1 MVNPLDVQVILQT
14 MADAAPTHP
23 PGDATSDIS
32 STYELLAL
40 LTHACMTSLK
50 FRLLG
55 FDEEKR
61 IEQEIQTHAPRLP
74 PSWNAGFGA
83 LSFVYAHKQTSMTD
97 LINVT
102 RMGSKAEIRGLAI
115 GHDVI
120 HRLEVVPRDYVNP
133 AKLPLRITLREDGSE
148 DRSDLPDKLKA
159 AFVSEAKMAEIIE
172 LFKVNI
178 IQKLVPKLQMEGYEE
193 SPDEQ
198 ETGGFAERGT
208 RGQAGD
214 EPGRPFPYDRPPE
227 PGRPYPL
234 VDPFAQPLPPPR
246 PVPAGDFP
254 PPGFEDE
261 YEINRPPR
269 GHPLAVPGR
278 SPYNIGHDD
287 LNPPGLGPHDPLR
300 PSFVGGGLPRPG
312 GSSGMHPTFDDPLF
326 GGPGAQSEYDPQAP
340 PGARWDP
347 VGPGGGIPRRGG
359 GRGGSGRGQNP
370 FGGGAFG
377 GGFGGD
383 II

>member
-1 MVNPLDVQVILQT
+1 MVYPLEVQVILQA
-14 MADAAPTHP
+14 MADAIPTHP
-23 PGDATSDIS
+23 KGDTTSDVS
-32 STYELLAL
+32 SSYELLAL

-74 PSWNAGFGA
+74 PSWNAGFGT

-97 LINVT
+97 LVNVT

-120 HRLEVVPRDYVNP
+120 HRLEVVPRDYVDSS
-133 AKLPLRITLREDGSE
+133 KLPLRITLREDGSE
-148 DRSDLPDKLKA
+148 DRSDLPDKLRA
-159 AFVSEAKMAEIIE
+159 AFVSEAKIE
-172 LFKVNI
+172 ELIEKFKVNI
-178 IQKLVPKLQMEGYEE
+178 IQKLIPKLQIDGYEE
-193 SPDEQ
+193 SPDDRDARENAEQ
-198 ETGGFAERGT
+198 EAGRRGGDRSG
-208 RGQAGD
+208 R
-214 EPGRPFPYDRPPE
+214 RPFPPDTQPE
-227 PGRPYPL
+227 PARPYPFF
-234 VDPFAQPLPPPR
+234 DPLAPQPPPQ

-269 GHPLAVPGR
+269 GHPPAMPGR

-326 GGPGAQSEYDPQAP
+326 GGQGSQGGYDPQAP

-347 VGPGGGIPRRGG
+347 VNPGGGIPRRGG
-359 GRGGSGRGQNP
+359 GRGQGP
-370 FGGGAFG
+370 FGGGGFG